1 MTLDE
6 LHDDAEIRMGKSV
19 ESLQHALAKL
29 RTGRAQ
35 ASLLDHIRVDYYGQE
50 VPVSQVAT
58 VAVSDSRTITI
69 TPWEKN
75 MVGAVEKA
83 ILTSDLGL
91 NPNTAGT
98 VIRIVLPALTEERRK
113 ELAKVVSHEAENAK
127 VAVRNIRRDAN
138 HHSKDLLKAKEI
150 TEDQERHA
158 EGELIGSRPH
168 PPPRVLL
175 GRHVQRGAQHGA
187 CAGEAV

>member
-1 MTLDE
+1 MNLDE
-6 LHDDAEIRMGKSV
+6 LHDDAKIRMGKSV

-35 ASLLDHIRVDYYGQE
+35 ASLLDHIKVDYYGQE
-50 VPVSQVAT
+50 VPISQVAT
-58 VAVSDSRTITI
+58 VVVADSRTITI

-83 ILTSDLGL
+83 IMTSDLGL

-138 HHSKDLLKAKEI
+138 HHSKDLLKSKEI

-158 EGELIGSRPH
+158 EGEIQKLTDHFVAEIDQ
-168 PPPRVLL
+168 VAKAKEEELMAL
-175 GRHVQRGAQHGA
+175 
-187 CAGEAV
+187 